1 LLPRT
6 QARSTDKN
14 THKNTTKQ
22 KCAQKHE
29 EKRQVY
35 NTISPKR
42 RGISQICD
50 VATVVQEEL
59 PKFGYRFEMKVEIFK
74 NATFFWRP
82 TAETYCLNMAISEF
96 VSTKSGDFGAYF
108 SQKSFACVQQ

>member
-1 LLPRT
+1 
-6 QARSTDKN
+6 
-14 THKNTTKQ
+14 
-22 KCAQKHE
+22 
-29 EKRQVY
+29 VY

-59 PKFGYRFEMKVEIFK
+59 PKFGYRSEMKGEIFK

-82 TAETYCLNMAISEF
+82 TAETCCLNMAISES
-96 VSTKSGDFGAYF
+96 VSSKSGDFGAYF
-108 SQKSFACVQQ
+108 SEKSFATVNWIFFVYRQVAKIRQNTLLLW

>member
-1 LLPRT
+1 LLPRR
-6 QARSTDKN
+6 QARSTD
-14 THKNTTKQ
+14 KNTTKQ

-50 VATVVQEEL
+50 VATVVEEEL
-59 PKFGYRFEMKVEIFK
+59 PKFGYRSEMKVEIFK
-74 NATFFWRP
+74 NATIFWRP

-96 VSTKSGDFGAYF
+96 VSSKSGDFGAYF

>member
-1 LLPRT
+1 MNTSTPFTSLLDEEPPRCFLFLSICSP
-6 QARSTDKN
+6 ARKLALQTR
-14 THKNTTKQ
+14 TPTKQ

-42 RGISQICD
+42 KGISQICD

-59 PKFGYRFEMKVEIFK
+59 PKFGYRSEMTVEIFK

-82 TAETYCLNMAISEF
+82 TAET
-96 VSTKSGDFGAYF
+96 
-108 SQKSFACVQQ
+108 CV